1 MKKRKKRREFSK
13 VILTW
18 VTAGVVFVVIFS
30 CAMSWKTND
39 MSVFQYL
46 IPAVFTE
53 LATATGFYYNKAK
66 AENIVKIQNNVPK
79 DKNDGE

>member
-1 MKKRKKRREFSK
+1 MKRKRKHEFSK
-13 VILTW
+13 VILAW
-18 VTAGVVFVVIFS
+18 VTGGVIFVTVFA
-30 CAMSWKTND
+30 CIMSWKTND

-66 AENIVKIQNNVPK
+66 AENLVKIQKNVPQ
-79 DKNDGE
+79 DKSEGE